1 MRSVAGRKRLLL
13 TGALCALAGLG
24 SPSAQAGSVRSCS
37 PVLNP
42 YPGTRFHDV
51 DLRRIRARGLS
62 CRSARRVARGAHRSA
77 LAGTTSASR
86 RAAPQPYGRRLGS
99 VLWWS
104 RELIGALPGVDA
116 QPSAKRAASVAGR
129 SPAGRR

>member
-77 LAGTTSASR
+77 LARRPPVSGVRRFTWNGWRVVGDLRGTTDRYLASR
-86 RAAPQPYGRRLGS
+86 GARR
-99 VLWWS
+99 VRW
-104 RELIGALPGVDA
+104 VF
-116 QPSAKRAASVAGR
+116 
-129 SPAGRR
+129 